1 MPLKTFL
8 HPTLAAVSSAAL
20 LAGCAGSQFV
30 FSPQNKMLTTSS
42 YNHFMELGPCGSP
55 WNYDD
60 HVTLLFDSD
69 GFRFEPDQLEAYQ
82 NGKLKINSGYVILNP
97 TNQTVT
103 IELMLEGYDNAPVP
117 CKYNGT
123 HKFTVRDPGNGEV
136 TRAWLQNFF
145 KTNAPD
151 FYQP

>member
-1 MPLKTFL
+1 MRAKTFL
-8 HPTLAAVSSAAL
+8 QLTLAAVSSAAL
-20 LAGCAGSQFV
+20 LAGCAGSQYIY
-30 FSPQNKMLTTSS
+30 SPQNQMLTAASH
-42 YNHFMELGPCGSP
+42 NHFLELGPCGSP

-60 HVTLLFDSD
+60 SVTLLFDSH
-69 GFRFEPDQLEAYQ
+69 GPRFEADQLEAYQ
-82 NGKLKINSGYVILNP
+82 NGKLKINSGYAILNP

-123 HKFTVRDPGNGEV
+123 HKFTVRDPGTGEV

-145 KTNAPD
+145 KTIAPD